1 MIIDNDLVLA
11 EDLSVSAS
19 AEGTKVIDCGQDLL
33 TTGLNNDQKL
43 GLVTVATGDFAGDGA
58 TVAVNLLHSDEEA
71 GTYTVCASSAPVD
84 AATFSVKPIIVPM
97 PYEHKRYL
105 KVSYT
110 VSGTLSSSGTVM
122 SFISDS
128 KDLQQAY
135 AEEDGSFQ

>member
-11 EDLSVSAS
+11 EDLTVSAS
-19 AEGTKVIDCGQDLL
+19 ATGTKVIDCGQALL
-33 TTGLNNDQKL
+33 TTGLNNEQKL
-43 GLVTVATGDFAGDGA
+43 ALVTVANDDFAGDGA
-58 TVAVNLLHSDEEA
+58 TIAVNLQHCDTED
-71 GTYTVCASSAPVD
+71 GTFVTCASSAPV
-84 AATFSVKPIIVPM
+84 AADVFTAKPIIVPM

-110 VSGTLSSSGTVM
+110 VSGTLSSSGKVM